1 MEDLATEIQEWT
13 QAGDQVI
20 VGGDL
25 NEEIRGPAI
34 KEFFAGLG
42 MHNLIF
48 QNHDETDAPTTFFR
62 NQNGKVL
69 DGIWGTANIS
79 AVKCGYLEP
88 CDFPGDHSAVWMD
101 ISYNCALGHNPPLPA
116 NPDANRLQ
124 LHQPPTV
131 KKYLKTYKA
140 EVTKHALPARQFNL
154 EQSTSVGVP
163 LSPAQQ
169 AEAIEI
175 DALKT
180 KAMLWAH
187 RKCRKVYLGK
197 VSFSKAVD
205 VPKRLLI
212 FWQTAVRQRKGLRVS
227 VNNKGVTFSRVSL
240 ERCKVSIP

>member
-1 MEDLATEIQEWT
+1 
-13 QAGDQVI
+13 
-20 VGGDL
+20 
-25 NEEIRGPAI
+25 
-34 KEFFAGLG
+34 

-48 QNHDETDAPTTFFR
+48 QNHDKTNAPTTFFW
-62 NQNGKVL
+62 NKNGKVL

-140 EVTKHALPARQFNL
+140 EVTKLALPARQFNL

-163 LSPAQQ
+163 
-169 AEAIEI
+169 
-175 DALKT
+175 
-180 KAMLWAH
+180 
-187 RKCRKVYLGK
+187 
-197 VSFSKAVD
+197 
-205 VPKRLLI
+205 
-212 FWQTAVRQRKGLRVS
+212 
-227 VNNKGVTFSRVSL
+227 
-240 ERCKVSIP
+240 